1 MFNTYHSHQHHTDY
15 VTKEVT
21 KNVNVTEKRAPTDES
36 VKLLNEFKLKAETE
50 IIKSI
55 VINDNLVNGCVIAID
70 NNPTNFNIRLHYRFT
85 LNGKD
90 IYGYFDLDKNFNLRN
105 DLTDK
110 MIRVL
115 YESLSK
121 EITLSLLKE
130 NSEFIKNN
138 ILR

>member
-55 VINDNLVNGCVIAID
+55 VINDNLVNGCVVAI
-70 NNPTNFNIRLHYRFT
+70 NNSPSLFNIRIHYKFN

-90 IYGYFDLDKNFNLRN
+90 ILGFFDLERN
-105 DLTDK
+105 ITDDMLSDK